1 MAGYF
6 SYSSKLPL
14 IKDFDLEDYVVNFSL
29 ERLVPGVDNIRHDVL
44 ISPTFVSA
52 TRKIVTQLVKRHA
65 GIEKR
70 KPGRQ
75 NISWAKEVNSYKQLY
90 KEIMRDALNKAKGL
104 REPQV
109 ECLAQAAVVKL
120 LLNEIRSQ
128 YDHLVGSLKQSARK
142 SDLALHNDS
151 SEAPKLKNKL
161 QLILQD
167 RDALLERVGKEICG
181 FWVEME
187 RKEIQQMREAI
198 FGNRTSF
205 FEDLLGTSLLH
216 LESAESE
223 LFVLLEYD
231 VALGR
236 RIEDPDRYDRL
247 LYFIRKL
254 IASID
259 AKASN
264 GQRPPV
270 DKRLALS
277 EVDLPEADE
286 EEQEAYAG
294 RIEARLL
301 CVENM
306 DRLLNWQRTKAELQ
320 TLKKKKAD
328 SKEISRLKDLIR
340 KQKLLLNFFY
350 RHFLKKGLM
359 GRISA
364 AYEMQPEYLEYCP
377 PLNPQQIM
385 QYLAVPKARRVV
397 KQRLKRLSQVY
408 GRTFTLAPMNKKIKS
423 MEQITAAKRKAYLLR
438 FLNAFAHYHRDV
450 SNCEII
456 KEGIQR
462 VQIATEEK
470 VVTLSREN
478 NTLYEFLLP
487 NEQESSQK
495 PIINHVVIKADVRGS
510 TDLTHRMNER
520 GLNPASYFS
529 LNFFDPISEILNEY
543 DAAKVFIEGDAVI
556 LSIFEREDTPSD
568 WYGVARACGLA
579 INMLI
584 IIQRYNEK
592 SRKHQLPV
600 LELGVGI
607 SYLEKAPTFLFDGN
621 NRIMISSAIN
631 HADRLSSCSKTMRSA
646 LAGKKGPF
654 RLYVFQTRSDE
665 EIAATAD
672 DLSIRYNVNG
682 IELNAQGFE
691 KLSKEIDLKMLSGNF
706 SKSKDQKHTLY
717 FGKFPT
723 RSGRYQR
730 LIVREAQIPVVD
742 PVSLKPLR
750 FTSRKYYEVCT
761 NPSLYKMV
769 RKSGS

>member
-1 MAGYF
+1 MARYF
-6 SYSSKLPL
+6 SYTSKLPV
-14 IKDFDLEDYVVNFSL
+14 ISDFDLKDYPVRFSL

-52 TRKIVTQLVKRHA
+52 TRKIVAQLVKRHA
-65 GIEKR
+65 GLEKR
-70 KPGRQ
+70 KPDRQ
-75 NISWAKEVNSYKQLY
+75 KISWAKEVDSYKQLY

-109 ECLAQAAVVKL
+109 ESLAQAALVKL
-120 LLNEIRSQ
+120 LLDEIRSQ
-128 YDHLVGSLKQSARK
+128 YEHLVGSLKRSARQ
-142 SDLALHNDS
+142 SDLALHNDAT
-151 SEAPKLKNKL
+151 EAPKLKNKL
-161 QLILQD
+161 QLVLQD
-167 RDALLERVGKEICG
+167 RDALLQRVGKEICG

-187 RKEIQQMREAI
+187 RREVRQMREAI
-198 FGNRTSF
+198 FGNRSSF
-205 FEDLLGTSLLH
+205 FEDILGTSLLH
-216 LESAESE
+216 SEHSESE
-223 LFVLLEYD
+223 LFILQEYD
-231 VALGR
+231 LALGR

-247 LYFIRKL
+247 LFFIRKL
-254 IASID
+254 IAAID
-259 AKASN
+259 APSSD
-264 GQRPPV
+264 GHRIPV
-270 DKRLALS
+270 DKRADLS
-277 EVDLPEADE
+277 EVALTEPNEA
-286 EEQEAYAG
+286 EQKAYAG
-294 RIEARLL
+294 KVEARLL
-301 CVENM
+301 CLENM
-306 DRLLNWQRTKAELQ
+306 DRLLNWQQTRADLQ
-320 TLKKKKAD
+320 IHKKKKAD
-328 SKEISRLKDLIR
+328 AEAISRLKRLAAN
-340 KQKLLLNFFY
+340 QKLLLNHFY
-350 RHFLKKGLM
+350 RHFVQKGLM
-359 GRISA
+359 GRIAA

-397 KQRLKRLSQVY
+397 RQRLKRLSHVY
-408 GRTFTLAPMNKKIKS
+408 GRAFSLAPMNKKIKS
-423 MEQITAAKRKAYLLR
+423 MEQITTAKRKSYLLR
-438 FLNAFAHYHRDV
+438 FLNAFAHYHRDF

-462 VQIATEEK
+462 VNIATEEK

-529 LNFFDPISEILNEY
+529 LNFFDPISEILTEY
-543 DAAKVFIEGDAVI
+543 AASKVFIEGDAVI
-556 LSIFEREDTPSD
+556 LSIFEREDTPGD

-592 SRKHQLPV
+592 SRKHELPV

-631 HADRLSSCSKTMRSA
+631 HADRLSSCAKTMRSA
-646 LAGKKGPF
+646 LANKKGPF
-654 RLYVFQTRSDE
+654 RLYVFQTRSE
-665 EIAATAD
+665 EEVAATAD

-691 KLSKEIDLKMLSGNF
+691 KLSKEIDLQMVSGHF
-706 SKSKDQKHTLY
+706 GGGKHQKHTLY
-717 FGKFPT
+717 LGKFPT
-723 RSGRYQR
+723 KSGRYQR
-730 LIVREAQIPVVD
+730 LIIREAQIPLVD
-742 PVSLKPLR
+742 PVSLKPIR

-761 NPSLYKMV
+761 NPTLYKMI
-769 RKSGS
+769 RKSES